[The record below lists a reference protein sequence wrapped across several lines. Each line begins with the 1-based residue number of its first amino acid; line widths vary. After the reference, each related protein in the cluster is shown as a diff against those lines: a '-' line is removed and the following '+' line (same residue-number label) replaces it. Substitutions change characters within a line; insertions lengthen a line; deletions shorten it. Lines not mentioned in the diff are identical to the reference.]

1 MAGADLVIHDAQYT
15 PEEYASK
22 RNWGHSH
29 FEYVTELAAA
39 AGVHRLALT
48 HHDPTHD
55 DDFIS
60 EIERRARTVAAR
72 CRGGAVDVFCA
83 FEGCTIELTSGAG
96 VGPRTAAASATEGAP
111 SAAPIMPAAVSG
123 AALLVVDDNEELR
136 RLTRMSLEREGF
148 RVREAADGVEAG
160 ERLKE
165 ERPDLMLLDLEMPRV
180 GGLEV
185 LKLVRADAD
194 LSAVPVLIMTG
205 SNDGESLR
213 EVFDAGAADYITK
226 PYSTPQLMA
235 RVRAC
240 LARAA
245 RAGAKA

>member
-1 MAGADLVIHDAQYT
+1 
-15 PEEYASK
+15 
-22 RNWGHSH
+22 
-29 FEYVTELAAA
+29 
-39 AGVHRLALT
+39 
-48 HHDPTHD
+48 
-55 DDFIS
+55 
-60 EIERRARTVAAR
+60 
-72 CRGGAVDVFCA
+72 
-83 FEGCTIELTSGAG
+83 
-96 VGPRTAAASATEGAP
+96 
-111 SAAPIMPAAVSG
+111 
-123 AALLVVDDNEELR
+123 
-136 RLTRMSLEREGF
+136 
-148 RVREAADGVEAG
+148 
-160 ERLKE
+160 
-165 ERPDLMLLDLEMPRV
+165 MLLDLEMPRV

-235 RVRAC
+235 RGRAC